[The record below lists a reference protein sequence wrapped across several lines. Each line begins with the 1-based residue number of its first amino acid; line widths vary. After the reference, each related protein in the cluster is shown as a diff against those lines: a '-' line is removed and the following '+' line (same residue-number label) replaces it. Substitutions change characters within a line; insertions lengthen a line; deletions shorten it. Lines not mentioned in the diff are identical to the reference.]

1 MKILFI
7 ISIYN
12 QHLIRLFL
20 TKIFFIFSISQPIA
34 SDDNENAFNFIN
46 ENAVYFLTIIKTE
59 GSKYDEKPDEFK
71 EKLKNIWEPMVD
83 VGLVS
88 RLILSK
94 AYSTATE
101 EQILLFQTRTKK
113 LLLDTYITALLEFE
127 DYELETSR
135 KIKENKNKTL
145 EVEINFFSASDS
157 FKAKFTLYKNKQ
169 GELKII
175 NIIIDGIN
183 LGLTFRNQFQD
194 NLKNENYDL
203 DKAIETWKPLYID

>member
-1 MKILFI
+1 M
-7 ISIYN
+7 
-12 QHLIRLFL
+12 IRLFL
-20 TKIFFIFSISQPIA
+20 TKIFIIFSISQPIA

-83 VGLVS
+83 VSLVS

-94 AYSTATE
+94 AYRTATE

-203 DKAIETWKPLYID
+203 DKAIDTWKPLYIE

>member
-1 MKILFI
+1 M
-7 ISIYN
+7 
-12 QHLIRLFL
+12 IRLFL
-20 TKIFFIFSISQPIA
+20 TKIFIIFSISSPIA

-83 VGLVS
+83 VSLVS

-94 AYSTATE
+94 AYRAATE

>member
-1 MKILFI
+1 M
-7 ISIYN
+7 
-12 QHLIRLFL
+12 IRLFL
-20 TKIFFIFSISQPIA
+20 TKILIIFSLSQPLA

-59 GSKYDEKPDEFK
+59 GSKYEEKPDEFK

-94 AYSTATE
+94 AYKTATE

>member
-1 MKILFI
+1 M
-7 ISIYN
+7 
-12 QHLIRLFL
+12 IRLFL
-20 TKIFFIFSISQPIA
+20 TKIFIIFSLSQPLV

-94 AYSTATE
+94 TYRTATE

>member
-1 MKILFI
+1 M
-7 ISIYN
+7 
-12 QHLIRLFL
+12 IRLFL
-20 TKIFFIFSISQPIA
+20 TKIFIIFSLSQPLV
-34 SDDNENAFNFIN
+34 SNEKENAFNFIN

-94 AYSTATE
+94 AYKTATE
-101 EQILLFQTRTKK
+101 EQILLFQNRTKK

>member
-1 MKILFI
+1 M
-7 ISIYN
+7 
-12 QHLIRLFL
+12 IRLFL
-20 TKIFFIFSISQPIA
+20 TKIFFIFSISSPIA

-83 VGLVS
+83 VSLVS

-94 AYSTATE
+94 AYRTATE

>member
-1 MKILFI
+1 M
-7 ISIYN
+7 
-12 QHLIRLFL
+12 IRLFL
-20 TKIFFIFSISQPIA
+20 TKIFIIFSLSQPLV
-34 SDDNENAFNFIN
+34 SDDEENAFNFIN

-94 AYSTATE
+94 AYRTATE

>member
-1 MKILFI
+1 M
-7 ISIYN
+7 
-12 QHLIRLFL
+12 IRLFL
-20 TKIFFIFSISQPIA
+20 TKIFIIFSISQPIA

-94 AYSTATE
+94 AYKTATE

-157 FKAKFTLYKNKQ
+157 FKAKFALYKNKQ

>member
-1 MKILFI
+1 M
-7 ISIYN
+7 
-12 QHLIRLFL
+12 IRLFL
-20 TKIFFIFSISQPIA
+20 TKILIIFSLSQPLA

-83 VGLVS
+83 VSLVS

-94 AYSTATE
+94 AYRTATE

-169 GELKII
+169 GDLKII

>member
-1 MKILFI
+1 M
-7 ISIYN
+7 
-12 QHLIRLFL
+12 IRLFL
-20 TKIFFIFSISQPIA
+20 TKIFIILFLSQPLA
-34 SDDNENAFNFIN
+34 SNDNEDAFNFIN

-94 AYSTATE
+94 AYSSATK

>member
-1 MKILFI
+1 M
-7 ISIYN
+7 
-12 QHLIRLFL
+12 IRLFL
-20 TKIFFIFSISQPIA
+20 TKIFIIFSISLPIA
-34 SDDNENAFNFIN
+34 SNDNEDAFNFIN
-46 ENAVYFLTIIKTE
+46 KNAVYFLTIIKTE

-94 AYSTATE
+94 TYRTATE

>member
-1 MKILFI
+1 M
-7 ISIYN
+7 
-12 QHLIRLFL
+12 IRLFL
-20 TKIFFIFSISQPIA
+20 TKIFIIFSISQPIA

-59 GSKYDEKPDEFK
+59 GSKYDEKPDEFI

-94 AYSTATE
+94 AYRTATE

>member
-1 MKILFI
+1 M
-7 ISIYN
+7 
-12 QHLIRLFL
+12 IRLFL
-20 TKIFFIFSISQPIA
+20 TKIFIIFSISSPIA

-71 EKLKNIWEPMVD
+71 EKLKNIWEPMVY

>member
-1 MKILFI
+1 M
-7 ISIYN
+7 
-12 QHLIRLFL
+12 IRLFL
-20 TKIFFIFSISQPIA
+20 TKIFIIFSLSQPLA

-94 AYSTATE
+94 AYKTATE

>member
-1 MKILFI
+1 M
-7 ISIYN
+7 
-12 QHLIRLFL
+12 IRLFL
-20 TKIFFIFSISQPIA
+20 TKIFIIFSISQPIA
-34 SDDNENAFNFIN
+34 SNDNENAFNFIN

-94 AYSTATE
+94 AYRTATE

-157 FKAKFTLYKNKQ
+157 FKAKFTLYKNKK

>member
-1 MKILFI
+1 M
-7 ISIYN
+7 
-12 QHLIRLFL
+12 IRLFL
-20 TKIFFIFSISQPIA
+20 TKIFIIFSLSQPLV

-94 AYSTATE
+94 AYKIATE

>member
-1 MKILFI
+1 M
-7 ISIYN
+7 
-12 QHLIRLFL
+12 IRLFL
-20 TKIFFIFSISQPIA
+20 TKIFIIFSISQPIA

-94 AYSTATE
+94 AYRTATE

-135 KIKENKNKTL
+135 EIKKNKNKTL

>member
-1 MKILFI
+1 M
-7 ISIYN
+7 
-12 QHLIRLFL
+12 IRLFL
-20 TKIFFIFSISQPIA
+20 TKIFIIFSLSQPLS

-94 AYSTATE
+94 AYRTATE

-135 KIKENKNKTL
+135 EIKKNKNNTL

>member
-1 MKILFI
+1 M
-7 ISIYN
+7 
-12 QHLIRLFL
+12 IRLFL
-20 TKIFFIFSISQPIA
+20 TKIFIIFSISSPIA

-83 VGLVS
+83 VSLVS

-94 AYSTATE
+94 AYRTATE

-169 GELKII
+169 GDLKII

>member
-1 MKILFI
+1 M
-7 ISIYN
+7 
-12 QHLIRLFL
+12 IRLFL
-20 TKIFFIFSISQPIA
+20 TKIFIIFSISQPIA

-94 AYSTATE
+94 AYRTATE

-113 LLLDTYITALLEFE
+113 LLLDTYIAALLEFE

>member
-1 MKILFI
+1 M
-7 ISIYN
+7 
-12 QHLIRLFL
+12 IRLFL
-20 TKIFFIFSISQPIA
+20 TKILIIFSLSQSLA
-34 SDDNENAFNFIN
+34 SNDNENAFNFIN

-59 GSKYDEKPDEFK
+59 GSKYEEKPDEFK

-94 AYSTATE
+94 AYGTATK

-135 KIKENKNKTL
+135 NIKENKNKTL

-169 GELKII
+169 GDLKII

>member
-1 MKILFI
+1 M
-7 ISIYN
+7 
-12 QHLIRLFL
+12 IRLFL
-20 TKIFFIFSISQPIA
+20 TKIFIIFSISQPIA

-94 AYSTATE
+94 AYGTATK

-135 KIKENKNKTL
+135 NIKENKNKTL

-169 GELKII
+169 GDLKII

>member
-1 MKILFI
+1 M
-7 ISIYN
+7 
-12 QHLIRLFL
+12 IRLFL
-20 TKIFFIFSISQPIA
+20 TKIFIIFSISQPIA

-94 AYSTATE
+94 AYRTATE

-203 DKAIETWKPLYID
+203 DKAIDTWKPLYIE

>member
-1 MKILFI
+1 M
-7 ISIYN
+7 
-12 QHLIRLFL
+12 IRLFL
-20 TKIFFIFSISQPIA
+20 TKIFIIFSISLPIA
-34 SDDNENAFNFIN
+34 SNDNEDAFNFIN
-46 ENAVYFLTIIKTE
+46 KNAVYFLTIIKTE

-94 AYSTATE
+94 AYRTATE

>member
-1 MKILFI
+1 M
-7 ISIYN
+7 
-12 QHLIRLFL
+12 IRLFL
-20 TKIFFIFSISQPIA
+20 TKIFIIFSISSPIA

>member
-1 MKILFI
+1 M
-7 ISIYN
+7 
-12 QHLIRLFL
+12 IRLFL
-20 TKIFFIFSISQPIA
+20 TKILIIFSLSQPLA

-59 GSKYDEKPDEFK
+59 GSKYEEKPDEFK

-94 AYSTATE
+94 AYGTATK

-135 KIKENKNKTL
+135 NIKENKNKTL

-169 GELKII
+169 GDLKII

>member
-1 MKILFI
+1 M
-7 ISIYN
+7 
-12 QHLIRLFL
+12 IRLFL
-20 TKIFFIFSISQPIA
+20 TKIFIIFSISSPIA

-59 GSKYDEKPDEFK
+59 GSKYEEKPDEFK

-94 AYSTATE
+94 AYGTATK

-169 GELKII
+169 GDLKII

>member
-1 MKILFI
+1 M
-7 ISIYN
+7 
-12 QHLIRLFL
+12 IRRFL
-20 TKIFFIFSISQPIA
+20 TKIFIIFSLSQPLV
-34 SDDNENAFNFIN
+34 SDEKENAFNFIN
-46 ENAVYFLTIIKTE
+46 ENAVYFLTIKKTE

-94 AYSTATE
+94 AYKTATE

>member
-1 MKILFI
+1 M
-7 ISIYN
+7 
-12 QHLIRLFL
+12 IRLFL
-20 TKIFFIFSISQPIA
+20 TKIFIIFSISLPIA
-34 SDDNENAFNFIN
+34 SNDNEDAFNFIN

-83 VGLVS
+83 VSLVS

-94 AYSTATE
+94 AYRTATE

>member
-1 MKILFI
+1 M
-7 ISIYN
+7 
-12 QHLIRLFL
+12 IRLFL
-20 TKIFFIFSISQPIA
+20 TKIFIIFSISQPIA

-94 AYSTATE
+94 AYRTATE

-113 LLLDTYITALLEFE
+113 LLLDTYIKALLEFE

>member
-1 MKILFI
+1 M
-7 ISIYN
+7 
-12 QHLIRLFL
+12 IRLFL
-20 TKIFFIFSISQPIA
+20 TKIFIIFSISQPIA

-59 GSKYDEKPDEFK
+59 GSKYDEKPEEFK

-94 AYSTATE
+94 AYRTATE

-157 FKAKFTLYKNKQ
+157 FKAKFTLYRNKQ

>member
-1 MKILFI
+1 M
-7 ISIYN
+7 
-12 QHLIRLFL
+12 IRLFL
-20 TKIFFIFSISQPIA
+20 TKIFIIFSLSQPLV
-34 SDDNENAFNFIN
+34 SDDEENAFNFIN

-83 VGLVS
+83 VSLVS

-94 AYSTATE
+94 AYRTATE

>member
-1 MKILFI
+1 M
-7 ISIYN
+7 
-12 QHLIRLFL
+12 IRLFL
-20 TKIFFIFSISQPIA
+20 TKILIIFSLSQPLA

-59 GSKYDEKPDEFK
+59 GSKYEEKPDEFK

-94 AYSTATE
+94 AYGTATK

-145 EVEINFFSASDS
+145 EVEITFFSASDS

-169 GELKII
+169 GDLKII